1 MKRVTPDAKAGTG
14 GLRHEAI
21 DHEVLIGPRVVRP
34 LFRRSATVSLGVA
47 AIVIAAG
54 VAGLALGVGRAPTR
68 RSHHAAVR
76 PRLPTCR
83 PAGASAPSAAPTELG
98 AWPYDLTMPG
108 TFEMITAAQGSLFA
122 LEACGAEESS
132 LRVVEIDER
141 SGSAIASAAFGRAAP
156 IASSIAV
163 TTEGLFFGESRLVLG
178 GTAGTPPYRL
188 SIVELAPR
196 DLKVVRT
203 IPVGRGYGLTLLD
216 GPGGSLLVSTGRQLL
231 EVDASGTVHTVASFP
246 GAVVQHVAVVPGSG
260 LVLAS
265 LFTPSAMAPAAS
277 TRLALVDLRS
287 GLLVSDLSLPVGE
300 EVESLVA
307 GPGGALVAVSD
318 GDSTEVERVSA
329 DAPLR
334 SSGLPPHGVRATL
347 APVVLLASGP
357 NVFVAGLG
365 TLACTNA
372 SSGAT
377 KASTGPDGPAEV
389 PSGIARIGAVAY
401 AVTPAGLGRVRLPA
415 ACVAG

>member
-188 SIVELAPR
+188 SIVELRPPGPEGREDHPR
-196 DLKVVRT
+196 R
-203 IPVGRGYGLTLLD
+203 
-216 GPGGSLLVSTGRQLL
+216 
-231 EVDASGTVHTVASFP
+231 A
-246 GAVVQHVAVVPGSG
+246 
-260 LVLAS
+260 
-265 LFTPSAMAPAAS
+265 
-277 TRLALVDLRS
+277 RLR
-287 GLLVSDLSLPVGE
+287 
-300 EVESLVA
+300 
-307 GPGGALVAVSD
+307 
-318 GDSTEVERVSA
+318 A
-329 DAPLR
+329 DAPRRPGRLTPR
-334 SSGLPPHGVRATL
+334 FHRAAAAGGGRERHRPYGRVLPGSRGPARGSRPGLGSRARESLHPECDGTCGLDPARTRRPPVGL
-347 APVVLLASGP
+347 ACLGPLASRRRGGGVP
-357 NVFVAGLG
+357 RRRPGRR
-365 TLACTNA
+365 T
-372 SSGAT
+372 SG
-377 KASTGPDGPAEV
+377 GE
-389 PSGIARIGAVAY
+389 
-401 AVTPAGLGRVRLPA
+401 
-415 ACVAG
+415 